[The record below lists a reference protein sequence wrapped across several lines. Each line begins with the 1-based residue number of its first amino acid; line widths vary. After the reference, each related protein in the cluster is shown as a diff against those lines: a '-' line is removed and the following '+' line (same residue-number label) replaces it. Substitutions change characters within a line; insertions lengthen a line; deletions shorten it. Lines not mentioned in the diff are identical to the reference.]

1 MADDGIALA
10 RSDCVKWA
18 AMFTYEWN
26 CAFLWPRA
34 WRSNTKLAV
43 LFSAE
48 LRPGRSDP
56 GS

>member
-43 LFSAE
+43 LFFRGAQA
-48 LRPGRSDP
+48 RS
-56 GS
+56 